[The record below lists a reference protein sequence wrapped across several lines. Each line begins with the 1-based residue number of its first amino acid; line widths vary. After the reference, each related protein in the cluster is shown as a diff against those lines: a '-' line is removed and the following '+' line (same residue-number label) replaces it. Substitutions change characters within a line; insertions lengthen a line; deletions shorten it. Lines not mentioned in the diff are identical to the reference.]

1 MISKEDVK
9 QVAKL
14 ARIEVSSK
22 EEEKFSKE
30 LTLILNY
37 IDKLNEVDTKG
48 VEPLDQVTGIKNVIR
63 KDENPT
69 TASKEDKERLIGQ
82 APSNKKGFVKVKA
95 VLK

>member
-9 QVAKL
+9 NVARL
-14 ARIEVSSK
+14 ARIEVNPE
-22 EEEKFSKE
+22 EEEKFSKK
-30 LTLILNY
+30 LTSILDY

-48 VEPLDQVTGIKNVIR
+48 VEPLDQVTGIKNAVR